1 MPVTLSYDLQTND
14 NNHRNYVRS
23 SLERFGWKRL
33 GGSVFRYEGRRREE
47 DWLNDVIPSLMFLR
61 SYILNHGISLRYL
74 TLDAASVV
82 RIDFSDPNLL
92 LGNAPQRGTGMRFR
106 QPTNPQSAVRTL
118 RRFVD
123 AATNAT

>member
-1 MPVTLSYDLQTND
+1 MPVTLSYDLQTDD

-23 SLERFGWKRL
+23 SLERFGWTRL

-82 RIDFSDPNLL
+82 RIDFSDPDLP
-92 LGNAPQRGTGMRFR
+92 LGNGPQR
-106 QPTNPQSAVRTL
+106 
-118 RRFVD
+118 
-123 AATNAT
+123 